1 VSEPKEIL
9 DKLKT
14 DGSRM
19 TQVRRA
25 VVEILCRHKGPIS
38 AAELITGLK
47 RRSLEVNKTTV
58 YRELHF
64 LLGKRIVREVD
75 LLEGMKR
82 YEILDE
88 SDHHHHMICLKC
100 RSIQCIE
107 MGHDLDEIEAQILR
121 SHDFKVLN
129 HTLEFVGLCGR
140 CRGS

>member
-1 VSEPKEIL
+1 MTESKEIL
-9 DKLKT
+9 EKLKSA
-14 DGSRM
+14 GNRM

-25 VVEILCRHKGPIS
+25 MVEILCRHKGPIS
-38 AAELITGLK
+38 AAELITSLK
-47 RRSLEVNKTTV
+47 RRSLTVNKTTV

-64 LLGKRIVREVD
+64 LLEKRIVREVD

-107 MGHDLDEIEAQILR
+107 MGHDLDEIESQILKN
-121 SHDFKVLN
+121 HDFKVLS

-140 CRGS
+140 CRD